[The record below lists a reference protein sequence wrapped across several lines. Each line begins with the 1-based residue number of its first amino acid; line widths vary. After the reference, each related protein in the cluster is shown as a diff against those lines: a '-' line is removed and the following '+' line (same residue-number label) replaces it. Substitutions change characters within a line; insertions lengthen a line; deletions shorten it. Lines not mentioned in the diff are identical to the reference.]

1 MKGAAC
7 RTYLKTE
14 SMLDLIQSKPCGV
27 GILNLAI
34 SNAWR
39 SHNMCVERALAL
51 SLVWA
56 FVEPHAVLV
65 ELVRSSE
72 RVDSRVA
79 TS

>member
-1 MKGAAC
+1 M
-7 RTYLKTE
+7 E
-14 SMLDLIQSKPCGV
+14 KPQHV
-27 GILNLAI
+27 RPA
-34 SNAWR
+34 SV
-39 SHNMCVERALAL
+39 SVEP
-51 SLVWA
+51 WA